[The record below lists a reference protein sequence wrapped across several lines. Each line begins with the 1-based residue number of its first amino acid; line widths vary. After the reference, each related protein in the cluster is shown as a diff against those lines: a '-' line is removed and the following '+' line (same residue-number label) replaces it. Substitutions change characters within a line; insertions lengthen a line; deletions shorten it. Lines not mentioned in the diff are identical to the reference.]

1 MSTTNKRTLGQSQN
15 THVAVT
21 SAMRFAVAYRKR
33 KQLPTEV
40 KEAEIV
46 GDNIVDYMSAFC
58 CWAAVTSIP
67 KYFDENLHQ
76 QGTIIIIMYRVAQQT
91 LSLVISGSIIG
102 QYVRRFPNI
111 PSGLI

>member
-1 MSTTNKRTLGQSQN
+1 MSTTNKRTLGQSRN

-21 SAMRFAVAYRKR
+21 SAKTVAYRKL

-46 GDNIVDYMSAFC
+46 GDNIVDYMSGVC